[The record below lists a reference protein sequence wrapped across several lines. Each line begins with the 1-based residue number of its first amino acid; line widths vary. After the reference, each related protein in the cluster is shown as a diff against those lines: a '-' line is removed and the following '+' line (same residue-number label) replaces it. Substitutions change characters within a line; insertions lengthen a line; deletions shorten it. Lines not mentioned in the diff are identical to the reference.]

1 MKIWKILF
9 ISLFVC
15 LFPSCQKDQFGY
27 DKKVYIPAAGGEI
40 VVSGNEPV
48 QNLSILDYYGEG
60 NHSQNTLEEPEIQ
73 TSYLWLTAKTV
84 PFSTSITLVA
94 EPNTSGKSR
103 TLYVYGA
110 IRNGHT
116 NIKVIQE

>member
-1 MKIWKILF
+1 MKIYTMLF
-9 ISLFVC
+9 LALFVC
-15 LFPSCQKDQFGY
+15 LFPSCHKDQYGY
-27 DKKVYIPAAGGEI
+27 DKKVRIAAEGGEI

-60 NHSQNTLEEPEIQ
+60 NHSQNTLEEPEIH

-84 PFSTSITLVA
+84 PYSTSITLVA